1 MDGATLL
8 LGVIAAATAVIA
20 VVQVGMFVCGVLLSR
35 RVNRLIEV
43 VEQEL
48 RPVVD
53 RVGTLSDDAARLSS
67 LAMTRIERVDRAFE
81 RITSRLE
88 ETMKAARDAV
98 VEPAPAGDVAGA
110 RPPRRTGCAAG
121 REGSSPGRERR
132 TSGRT
137 AVARGRSARTL
148 ASQKATE

>member
-8 LGVIAAATAVIA
+8 LGVIAAATAVMA
-20 VVQVGMFVCGVLLSR
+20 VVQIGMLIGGMLLTR

-67 LAMTRIERVDRAFE
+67 LAVTRIERVDRAFE
-81 RITSRLE
+81 RITARLE
-88 ETMKAARDAV
+88 ETMKAAQDAV
-98 VEPAPAGDVAGA
+98 VEPARQGMVLAHVLRAGL
-110 RPPRRTGCAAG
+110 AAL
-121 REGSSPGRERR
+121 RNLNERSPGADEAQ
-132 TSGRT
+132 TGDGGR
-137 AVARGRSARTL
+137 ARSVG
-148 ASQKATE
+148 

>member
-88 ETMKAARDAV
+88 ETMKAARDAIA
-98 VEPAPAGDVAGA
+98 EPARQGMVLAHVLRAGLAA
-110 RPPRRTGCAAG
+110 LRNAKERPPAADDAPPRDGG
-121 REGSSPGRERR
+121 R
-132 TSGRT
+132 
-137 AVARGRSARTL
+137 ARSVG
-148 ASQKATE
+148 

>member
-8 LGVIAAATAVIA
+8 LGVIAAATAVMA
-20 VVQVGMFVCGVLLSR
+20 VVQIGMLIGGMLLTR

-67 LAMTRIERVDRAFE
+67 LAVTRIERVDRAFE
-81 RITSRLE
+81 RITARLE
-88 ETMKAARDAV
+88 ETIKAAQDAV
-98 VEPAPAGDVAGA
+98 VEPARQGMVLAHVLRAGLAA
-110 RPPRRTGCAAG
+110 LRSMKERPPAAG
-121 REGSSPGRERR
+121 EAQPADGDR
-132 TSGRT
+132 
-137 AVARGRSARTL
+137 ARSVG
-148 ASQKATE
+148 

>member
-20 VVQVGMFVCGVLLSR
+20 VVQIGMLVCGVLLSR
-35 RVNRLIEV
+35 RVNHLIEV

-67 LAMTRIERVDRAFE
+67 LAVTRIERVDRAFE

-88 ETMKAARDAV
+88 ETMKAAREAV
-98 VEPAPAGDVAGA
+98 VEPARQGMVLAHVLRAGLAALRVVNDRPRAADDGGPAVAG
-110 RPPRRTGCAAG
+110 GAG
-121 REGSSPGRERR
+121 KAGSGER
-132 TSGRT
+132 
-137 AVARGRSARTL
+137 
-148 ASQKATE
+148 